1 MSKQYYWAVFLKM
14 GHPENKEQYIKNPRN
29 EDAQEGKVSFW
40 TDENV
45 TKSINKMNLWEKID
59 KCHLIITH
67 HQSTLQSL
75 TASNQDLT

>member
-1 MSKQYYWAVFLKM
+1 MYQPFRDWHY
-14 GHPENKEQYIKNPRN
+14 
-29 EDAQEGKVSFW
+29 FW

-67 HQSTLQSL
+67 HKSFLQSL
-75 TASNQDLT
+75 TASN